1 VTEPTPPKAAPK
13 LAAQD
18 WDVLVAAALDSADR
32 AEQDA
37 RAAGS
42 PRLAAASIRHLRH
55 LAHQL
60 AAAGTPNALA
70 SPPESENVPSFVPR
84 PVEAAS

>member
-1 VTEPTPPKAAPK
+1 MTEPTPPRAAPK

-18 WDVLVAAALDSADR
+18 WDVIVAAAMDSADR
-32 AEQDA
+32 IEQDA
-37 RAAGS
+37 RAAGA

-55 LAHQL
+55 LARQL